1 MVFKKLCVAAILA
14 VASTPVLAAECSVD
28 IAGNDQMQFDKKE
41 ITVSKSCK
49 QFTVNLKHPGKLAK
63 NVMGHNWVLTKTAD
77 MQGAVNDGMAAGLPS
92 DYVKK
97 DDARVIAHQG
107 DRRRRIGFRDLRREQ
122 ARGWPGLHL
131 LLLLPRPLRHDE
143 GHAQAG
149 RLTRPRLAAPRPH
162 GPRPEARGVLPSAC
176 PYNDRSHDPG
186 HGPTRR
192 SEHEQ
197 GKVAIVT
204 AGGSGMGAAAARK
217 LAADG
222 FRVAILSSS
231 GKGEALAGELGGL
244 GVTGSNRSP
253 EDLARLVE
261 TVMAKWGRI
270 DAVVNS
276 AGHGPKGPLLE
287 ISDADWQLGMEFYL
301 LNVVRITRLVAPIM
315 QAQRSGAIVNIS
327 TYATFEPEALF
338 PTSGVFRAGL
348 AASPRCSRTST
359 RRTTCA

>member
-143 GHAQAG
+143 GHARWSTDPPASRGAPSSRPSAGSAG
-149 RLTRPRLAAPRPH
+149 RFAVRRL
-162 GPRPEARGVLPSAC
+162 
-176 PYNDRSHDPG
+176 
-186 HGPTRR
+186 
-192 SEHEQ
+192 
-197 GKVAIVT
+197 
-204 AGGSGMGAAAARK
+204 
-217 LAADG
+217 
-222 FRVAILSSS
+222 
-231 GKGEALAGELGGL
+231 
-244 GVTGSNRSP
+244 
-253 EDLARLVE
+253 
-261 TVMAKWGRI
+261 
-270 DAVVNS
+270 
-276 AGHGPKGPLLE
+276 PL
-287 ISDADWQLGMEFYL
+287 Q
-301 LNVVRITRLVAPIM
+301 
-315 QAQRSGAIVNIS
+315 
-327 TYATFEPEALF
+327 
-338 PTSGVFRAGL
+338 
-348 AASPRCSRTST
+348 
-359 RRTTCA
+359 